1 METKKK
7 PLFIAFSSQKGG
19 VGKSTF
25 TALLASLLHYRLG
38 YNVAVL
44 DCDYPQ
50 YSLLKMRERDLK
62 AVMEN
67 ENFKRIAQKQFMTI
81 NKKAYAIE
89 QCKVET
95 ALREADGLLQSS
107 TIGLDVIF
115 FDLPGTVNSAGI
127 LNTLMGMDY
136 IFSPITA
143 DRVVVEST
151 LSFTQALTDIIMKS
165 GESTIKGIHLFWNQ
179 VDRRE
184 KSDLYDLYGRFIS
197 DLGFSLLKTY
207 VTDSKR
213 FRKES
218 EAMEKTPFRSSLLP
232 PDQRLMTACQL
243 DLFMQEF
250 LRTIEL

>member
-1 METKKK
+1 METKKR

-25 TALLASLLHYRLG
+25 TAILASALHYRLG

-81 NKKAYAIE
+81 NKKAYAIM
-89 QCKVET
+89 QCKAET
-95 ALREADGLLQSS
+95 ALQEAEVLVQSS
-107 TIGLDVIF
+107 AVPLDIVF

-151 LSFTQALTDIIMKS
+151 LSFTQALTDVIMKS
-165 GESTIKGIHLFWNQ
+165 NESNIKAINLFWNQ
-179 VDRRE
+179 VDKRE
-184 KSDLYDLYGRFIS
+184 KSNLYDFYSKFIS
-197 DLGFSLLKTY
+197 DIGLSIMKTY
-207 VTDSKR
+207 LKDSKR

-218 EAMEKTPFRSSLLP
+218 EAVEKTPFRSSLLP
-232 PDQRLMTACQL
+232 PDQRLMGACHL
-243 DLFMQEF
+243 DLFIQEF
-250 LRTIEL
+250 LRILKL